1 MRGRAARPPAQR
13 RDLRR
18 TRRRLALLGGLGVV
32 LLLALLAR
40 IGWMQTAHSERFAL
54 LAEGNHLRSVPV
66 PPPRGLIFDRRG
78 ELLADNRAQYGL
90 RVVPAQAGDLG
101 AALAELGALVDIQD
115 WERSAFARAARRS
128 RHRGATLRLDLDD
141 AELARAATALHR
153 LPGVSLEA
161 YSTRR
166 YPRRAALAHVL
177 GHLTYIGERDQE
189 RLDRRRYRG
198 TRRIGRTGL
207 ERQYEALLLGRPGLQ
222 QAVVDSAGRTIRR
235 SDRQPP
241 VPGRNLHLT
250 LDARLQQAAMEQLAG
265 RAGAIVALEPATG
278 DVLALVSAPGFDP
291 ELFGHRLSPRALRAI
306 TERPH
311 QPLLNRAVQG
321 RYPPGST
328 IKPLLALAGL
338 EHGAAEPGERFYAG
352 PEFWLPGHSRP
363 FRDWK
368 EEGHGWVT
376 LSSAIAQS
384 CDVYFYTLAHRLG
397 IDAMHEFLARFGL
410 GAAQGLD
417 LPGELPGLLPSRA
430 WKRRALGEAWFPG
443 ETIITGIGQ
452 GYLLLTP
459 LQLATAAAAIATRG
473 VRMRPRLLR
482 AHERGGARVE
492 FPPEVAGTVALAD
505 PAGWQLVTEAM
516 VEVMHGERGTGRMAG
531 RNAAYRIAGKTGTVQ
546 VINYGEEI
554 PEDDELPAHLRDHSL
569 FIAFAPAGA
578 PRIALAV
585 VAEHGGAGSALAAPI
600 ARRLL
605 DAYLLEDY
613 P

>member
-1 MRGRAARPPAQR
+1 MRGRDSRPSARR

-18 TRRRLALLGGLGVV
+18 VRRRLAVLGGLGVV

-90 RVVPAQAGDLG
+90 SVVPAQAGDLG
-101 AALAELGALVDIQD
+101 ATLAELRALVDIQD
-115 WERSAFARAARRS
+115 WERRAFAREARRS

-141 AELARAATALHR
+141 AELARAAAALHR

-177 GHLTYIGERDQE
+177 GHLTYIDEHDQE

-222 QAVVDSAGRTIRR
+222 QAVVDSAGRTVRR

-338 EHGAAEPGERFYAG
+338 EHGAADPAERFFAG
-352 PEFWLPGHSRP
+352 PEFRLPGHSRP

-397 IDAMHEFLARFGL
+397 IDAMQEFLARFGV

-443 ETIITGIGQ
+443 ETVITGIGQ
-452 GYLLLTP
+452 GYLLMTP
-459 LQLATAAAAIATRG
+459 LQLAAAAAAIATRG

-482 AHERGGARVE
+482 AHERGGRRVPAPTE
-492 FPPEVAGTVALAD
+492 LAGTVTLAD
-505 PAGWQLVTEAM
+505 PAGWQLVTDAM
-516 VEVMHGERGTGRMAG
+516 VEVMHGERGTARRAG
-531 RNAAYRIAGKTGTVQ
+531 RGAAYRIAGKTGTVQ

-554 PEDDELPAHLRDHSL
+554 PEDDELPEHLRDHSL
-569 FIAFAPAGA
+569 FIAFAPAEA

>member
-1 MRGRAARPPAQR
+1 MRGRDSRTAAQR

-18 TRRRLALLGGLGVV
+18 TRRRLALLGGLGAV

-54 LAEGNHLRSVPV
+54 LAEDNHLRSVPV

-78 ELLADNRAQYGL
+78 ELLADNRARYGL
-90 RVVPAQAGDLG
+90 AVVPAQAGDLDATL
-101 AALAELGALVDIQD
+101 AALAALVDIQD
-115 WERSAFARAARRS
+115 WERRAFAREARRS
-128 RHRGATLRLDLDD
+128 RHRGATLRLDLDE
-141 AELARAATALHR
+141 AELARAAAALHR
-153 LPGVSLEA
+153 LPGVSLDA

-166 YPRRAALAHVL
+166 YPRREALAHVL
-177 GHLTYIGERDQE
+177 GHLTYIDERDQA

-222 QAVVDSAGRTIRR
+222 QEVVDSAGRTVRR
-235 SDRQPP
+235 RDRQPP

-291 ELFGHRLSPRALRAI
+291 ELFGRRLSPRALRAI

-338 EHGAAEPGERFYAG
+338 EHGAADPAERFFAG
-352 PEFWLPGHSRP
+352 PEFWLRGYSRP

-368 EEGHGWVT
+368 EGGHGWVT

-397 IDAMHEFLARFGL
+397 IDAMHAFLARFGL

-417 LPGELPGLLPSRA
+417 LPGEQPGLLPSRD

-443 ETIITGIGQ
+443 ETVITGIGQ

-482 AHERGGARVE
+482 AHEQDGRRVPAPAELAGAV
-492 FPPEVAGTVALAD
+492 TLAD
-505 PAGWQLVTEAM
+505 PAGWQLVTDAM
-516 VEVMHGERGTGRMAG
+516 VEVMHGARGTARSAG
-531 RNAAYRIAGKTGTVQ
+531 RGAAYRIAGKTGTVQ
-546 VINYGEEI
+546 VINYGAEI
-554 PEDDELPAHLRDHSL
+554 PEDDELPEHLRDHSM
-569 FIAFAPAGA
+569 FIAFAPAEA

-605 DAYLLEDY
+605 DGYLLGDY

>member
-1 MRGRAARPPAQR
+1 MRGSDSRTPAQ

-18 TRRRLALLGGLGVV
+18 TRRRLALLGGLGVA

-90 RVVPAQAGDLG
+90 TVVPAQAGDLG
-101 AALAELGALVDIQD
+101 AVLAELRALIDIQD
-115 WERSAFARAARRS
+115 WERRAFEREARRS
-128 RHRGATLRLDLDD
+128 RHRGATLRLDLGA
-141 AELARAATALHR
+141 AELARVATALHR
-153 LPGVSLEA
+153 LPGVSLDA

-166 YPRRAALAHVL
+166 YPRREALAHVL
-177 GHLTYIGERDQE
+177 GHLTYIDEHDQE

-235 SDRQPP
+235 RDRQPP

-338 EHGAAEPGERFYAG
+338 EHGAADPGERFFAG
-352 PEFWLPGHSRP
+352 PEFWLPGYSRP

-397 IDAMHEFLARFGL
+397 IDAIHGFLARFGL

-417 LPGELPGLLPSRA
+417 LPGELPGLLPSPD

-443 ETIITGIGQ
+443 ETVITGIGQ

-482 AHERGGARVE
+482 AHERGGAREE
-492 FPPEVAGTVALAD
+492 FPTEVAGTVALAD
-505 PAGWQLVTEAM
+505 PAGWQLVTDAM
-516 VEVMHGERGTGRMAG
+516 VEVMHGARGTGRRSG

-554 PEDDELPAHLRDHSL
+554 PEDDELPEHMRDHSM
-569 FIAFAPAGA
+569 FIAFAPAEA

-605 DAYLLEDY
+605 DGYLLGDY

>member
-1 MRGRAARPPAQR
+1 MRGRGTGAPAQ

-18 TRRRLALLGGLGVV
+18 TQRRLALLGGLGGL

-40 IGWMQTAHSERFAL
+40 IGWMQTVHSERFAL
-54 LAEGNHLRSVPV
+54 LAEGNHLRSLPV

-90 RVVPAQAGDLG
+90 AVVPAQAGDLD
-101 AALAELGALVDIQD
+101 ATLAELRTLVDIQD
-115 WERSAFARAARRS
+115 WERRAFARAARRS

-141 AELARAATALHR
+141 AELARAAAALHR
-153 LPGVSLEA
+153 LPGVSLDA

-177 GHLTYIGERDQE
+177 GHLTHINERDQE

-207 ERQYEALLLGRPGLQ
+207 ERQYESLLLGSPGLQ
-222 QAVVDSAGRTIRR
+222 QMVVDSAGRTVRR
-235 SDRQPP
+235 RDQQPP
-241 VPGRNLHLT
+241 VPGRDLHLS
-250 LDARLQQAAMEQLAG
+250 LDARLQQAAMAQLAG

-291 ELFGHRLSPRALRAI
+291 ELFGHRLSPQALRAL
-306 TERPH
+306 TERPR

-328 IKPLLALAGL
+328 IKPLLALAGI
-338 EHGAAEPGERFYAG
+338 EHGVVDPDERFFAG

-417 LPGELPGLLPSRA
+417 LPGELPGLLPSRD

-443 ETIITGIGQ
+443 ETVITGIGQ

-459 LQLATAAAAIATRG
+459 LQLAATAAAIATRG

-482 AHERGGARVE
+482 AHERDGARVE
-492 FPPEVAGTVALAD
+492 FPPEVAGRVELAD
-505 PAGWQLVTEAM
+505 PGGWQRVTDAM
-516 VEVMHGERGTGRMAG
+516 VEVMHGEHGTGREAG

-546 VINYGEEI
+546 VIGYGEEI
-554 PEDDELPAHLRDHSL
+554 PEDDELPEHLRDHSL
-569 FIAFAPAGA
+569 FIAFAPAEA

-613 P
+613 R